1 MISADSILVKKNKGI
16 NRLIYP
22 RNGKSIEKIQKRLCT
37 IGEQA
42 LCIEDWREESLEKMI
57 FVRKKKPETYFKRSS
72 NVIPEVFQP
81 ETIL

>member
-42 LCIEDWREESLEKMI
+42 LCIED
-57 FVRKKKPETYFKRSS
+57 
-72 NVIPEVFQP
+72 
-81 ETIL
+81 